1 MNPLAVFLLIGPL
14 IAFVT
19 AVQFAL
25 INGGE
30 CSLPEIASVVT
41 VAAVI
46 GAAFA
51 RVAFAGGTG
60 LPF

>member
-19 AVQFAL
+19 AVQFTR

-30 CSLPEIASVVT
+30 CSLPEIAAVVT

-51 RVAFAGGTG
+51 RGAFAGGTS